1 MRKSTK
7 VTALDPAEHLYEYAQ
22 LDAEKRKIE
31 AKMDAEIAQIRE
43 KYADRLL
50 KLDRRLEELFDGMLI
65 WAEANQHLFEGKRS
79 LDYPHG
85 VVGYRLGNP
94 AVRLQRG
101 MTTDKVIALA
111 REIAPDLVA
120 IKESLNKDLIIDR
133 RDDLAREGILD
144 RLKIQIV
151 QEDRFYVQPKTE
163 ETT

>member
-7 VTALDPAEHLYEYAQ
+7 ITPLDPAEHLYEYAQ

-31 AKMDAEIAQIRE
+31 AKMDAEIANIRE

-50 KLDRRLEELFDGMLI
+50 KIDRRLEELFDGMMI
-65 WAEANQHLFEGKRS
+65 WAEANQHLFENKRS

-85 VVGYRLGNP
+85 IVGYRLGNP
-94 AVRLQRG
+94 TVRLHRG

-111 REIAPDLVA
+111 REIAPELVA

-133 RDDLAREGILD
+133 RAELARNGILD
-144 RLKIQIV
+144 RLKLQIV
-151 QEDRFYVQPKTE
+151 QDDRFYIQPKTE
-163 ETT
+163 EGI